1 MSAAWWQPYAS
12 AVFRPAASPSTGER
26 TDHDVKAKFA
36 LCGRLATERGFAP
49 MTPAEKEAHWRRV
62 QAQRV
67 RDEAKRQK

>member
-1 MSAAWWQPYAS
+1 MSAAWWQPYQL
-12 AVFRPAASPSTGER
+12 AVFRPAAVPHDESKAR
-26 TDHDVKAKFA
+26 DVKAKFA

-67 RDEAKRQK
+67 RDEAGRK